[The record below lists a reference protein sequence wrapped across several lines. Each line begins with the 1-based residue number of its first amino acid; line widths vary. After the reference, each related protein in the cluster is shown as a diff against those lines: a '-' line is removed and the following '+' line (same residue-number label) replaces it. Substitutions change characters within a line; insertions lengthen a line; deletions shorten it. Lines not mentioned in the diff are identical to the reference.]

1 MRDQSLG
8 SVAECSHLSAK
19 VPLLMPCNL
28 FVVRLTGG
36 SHAGEGNVYAYNP
49 ALGKEGP
56 VCDDYWNM
64 AAVSSYLEVLDLIS
78 R

>member
-1 MRDQSLG
+1 
-8 SVAECSHLSAK
+8 
-19 VPLLMPCNL
+19 MPCKL

-56 VCDDYWNM
+56 VCEDYWNM

-78 R
+78 RWPDNYLPTIGQVNEFVKLI